1 MEIRQFAER
10 CLLSTDLADKL
21 LAPDSPLTDREPGL
35 PRRVEVPGRP
45 PGLEF
50 APRRSAPALPA
61 AEALRDPPKRG
72 RAHHILANH
81 ELQALEVMAWV
92 LLAFP
97 DAPGGFRAGVATIM
111 QDEQRHTRMHI
122 ERAERLGVSFG
133 QYPVNCYIW
142 KKAMDL
148 TSPLEY
154 CACLPLLFEGRNL
167 DHSLELA
174 EQFSAV
180 GDERSAAV
188 LRTIHRDEIQHVAF
202 GLEWL
207 RTLKPAGMSD
217 WEAFESSLKWPL
229 RPVKARGH
237 AFQRDARIAAGMS
250 PEFIER
256 LAACDPDS
264 DASGAS

>member
-1 MEIRQFAER
+1 MEIRAFADR
-10 CLLSTDLADKL
+10 CLNSQDLGVK
-21 LAPDSPLTDREPGL
+21 LAPPEGPFTDQFPG
-35 PRRVEVPGRP
+35 PAIRVTVPGRP

-50 APRRSAPALPA
+50 APRRSAPPLPRT
-61 AEALRDPPKRG
+61 EALKDPLKRG

-97 DAPGGFRAGVATIM
+97 DAPLGFRSGVAAIM

-122 ERAERLGVSFG
+122 ERAERLGVRFG
-133 QYPVNCYIW
+133 EFPVNCYIW
-142 KKAMDL
+142 KKALDL

-167 DHSLELA
+167 DHTLELA

-207 RTLKPAGMSD
+207 IRLKPPGMSD
-217 WEAFESSLKWPL
+217 WEAFESNLKWPL

-237 AFQRDARIAAGMS
+237 VFQREARAAAGMS
-250 PEFIER
+250 DDFIAR
-256 LAACDPDS
+256 LEATEPD
-264 DASGAS
+264 